1 MEDIAKK
8 LPTWF
13 VLGIAVYVAV
23 LLSIAMYDN
32 RKIDFWPPSIHP
44 KGTGSAPA
52 SATPASLPWVSID
65 AATPA
70 FPLAD
75 CPVRLPASLNLA
87 SAEKVKPA
95 TWGDRDGLWFG
106 ELKGNTVWLGCRQVG
121 AETVVMVGA
130 AGPEA
135 DSTKGAVDLLVGL
148 VSK

>member
-1 MEDIAKK
+1 MGDILKN
-8 LPTWF
+8 LPNWV
-13 VLGIAVYVAV
+13 VLAIIGYVAV
-23 LLSIAMYDN
+23 LLTIAMYDN
-32 RKIDFWPPSIHP
+32 RKVDFWPLSIHP
-44 KGTGSAPA
+44 KGTGSGPA
-52 SATPASLPWVSID
+52 SATPARPPWVSIG

-75 CPVRLPASLNLA
+75 CPARLPASLNLA

-95 TWGDRDGLWFG
+95 TWGDSGGLWFG

-148 VSK
+148 VSR

>member
-13 VLGIAVYVAV
+13 VLGIAIYVAV

-32 RKIDFWPPSIHP
+32 RQIDFWPPSIHP
-44 KGTGSAPA
+44 KGTAKPA
-52 SATPASLPWVSID
+52 GTPWVSIG
-65 AATPA
+65 AALPKFPA
-70 FPLAD
+70 AD
-75 CPVRLPASLNLA
+75 CPARLPGALALA

-95 TWGDRDGLWFG
+95 TWGDREGLWFG
-106 ELKGNTVWLGCRQVG
+106 ELRGNTVWLACRQEG
-121 AETVVMVGA
+121 AAMTVMVGA

-135 DSTKGAVDLLVGL
+135 DSTKNAVDLLAGL